1 MKHFDITTCYYSTKY
16 SDIIVGATP
25 HSTKGIG
32 NSSSL
37 IQFIREHQIE
47 LPKVHILEQNGVPVK
62 LSKEAF
68 RKVLPN
74 TALYGA
80 VKGS

>member
-16 SDIIVGATP
+16 SDLIVGATP

-37 IQFIREHQIE
+37 IQFIRDHQSE
-47 LPKVHILEQNGVPVK
+47 LPRAHILEQNGIPIK
-62 LSKEAF
+62 LSKEDF
-68 RKVLPN
+68 RKLLPN
-74 TALYGA
+74 TALYA
-80 VKGS
+80 ALKGI